1 MNASKK
7 MIFMKAY
14 PLSSKDYPII
24 KNLIRKKNNYRQ
36 QIEKIFLNFQPKEK
50 EHTTL
55 ERITGF
61 SPALKQ
67 KESRLNPG

>member
-1 MNASKK
+1 MSASKR

-24 KNLIRKKNNYRQ
+24 KNLIRRKNNYRL
-36 QIEKIFLNFQPKEK
+36 QIEKIFLNSQPKETTK
-50 EHTTL
+50 EL
-55 ERITGF
+55 MSVERKTGL

-67 KESRLNPG
+67 K